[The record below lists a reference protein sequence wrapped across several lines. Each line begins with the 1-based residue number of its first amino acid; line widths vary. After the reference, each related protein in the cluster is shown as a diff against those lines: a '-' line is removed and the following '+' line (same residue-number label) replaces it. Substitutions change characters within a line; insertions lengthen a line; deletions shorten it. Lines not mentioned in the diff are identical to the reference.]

1 MSHIDW
7 RFYMKPSRSIAIA
20 GEDSKSAQEGYT
32 EHRERMSQM
41 FAMQQMYEA
50 MYRQLADEVTEEV
63 LKRISV
69 TFDATAIKQLEQAIN
84 SLAK

>member
-1 MSHIDW
+1 M
-7 RFYMKPSRSIAIA
+7 
-20 GEDSKSAQEGYT
+20 
-32 EHRERMSQM
+32 EHRHRMSQM
-41 FAMQQMYEA
+41 FAMERMYEA

-69 TFDATAIKQLEQAIN
+69 MLDATAIKQLEQAIN